1 MWKQNKEWRVLKKV
15 YALHFR
21 LNNQGI
27 MIDKAL
33 YRQRIQVSSNL
44 EQELIFLLINK
55 NVVELEI
62 IYILLNII

>member
-1 MWKQNKEWRVLKKV
+1 MLKKV